1 MDYNLLI
8 DKMKVKYYDNLIK
21 FGEKY
26 NYEVSGLHD
35 LRGSLEDTIEELV
48 ESENNSEENK
58 SKEVVYSDDY
68 LYQKPWTKI
77 AQIHKIIKIKEFVN
91 KLLIN
96 SEDAKDKL
104 IVDLSNRIRSRE
116 LTKKTS
122 VNYDTIK
129 GIIVS
134 IPKLE
139 YKNNKYSYK
148 G

>member
-1 MDYNLLI
+1 
-8 DKMKVKYYDNLIK
+8 
-21 FGEKY
+21 
-26 NYEVSGLHD
+26 SGLHD